1 MDTNTNKKSYDF
13 DYHQLLASWFSP
25 SFPIGS
31 YNFSHG
37 LEAAIELNF
46 VKDEFN
52 LKNWIQHL
60 ITYGSGKTDCILLVN
75 SYKGQDVNELA
86 FALCSSKER
95 WIETK
100 QLGKAF
106 CKNISENWGYNIKK
120 NLAYPVAIGLAG
132 LYFKIPLKHLVIAY
146 LQSFVANL
154 VNIGVKHIPLGQS
167 AGQKILIE
175 LIPIIKNQA
184 LIYEECRINDIGN
197 SAFIADLSSMYHE
210 TLKNRIYQ
218 T

>member
-1 MDTNTNKKSYDF
+1 MDTNISNLKNNF
-13 DYHQLLASWFSP
+13 DYHQLLLSWFSP
-25 SFPIGS
+25 AFPIGS

-37 LEAAIELNF
+37 IEAAIEMNF
-46 VKDEFN
+46 INNANN
-52 LKNWIQHL
+52 LKTWICHI
-60 ITYGSGKTDCILLVN
+60 ITFGSGKTDCILLTN
-75 SYKGQDVNELA
+75 AYKDQNVNELA
-86 FALCSSKER
+86 FSLCSSKER

-106 CKNISENWGYNIKK
+106 CKNIKENWGYNIEN
-120 NLAYPVAIGLAG
+120 NLAYPVAVGVAG
-132 LYFKIPLKHLVIAY
+132 LHFKIPLEQLLVTY
-146 LQSFVANL
+146 LQNFVANL

-175 LIPIIKNQA
+175 LIPIIKDQA
-184 LIYEECRINDIGN
+184 LLYKKCEINDIGN
-197 SAFIADLSSMYHE
+197 SSFISDLASMYHE